1 SRCRAPSAPAR
12 RRPSGSAGCCGPS
25 RTGTRRT
32 STPWSPGTPLTRTS
46 RHTASGSWRSRATRT
61 GSWTRTS
68 CWPTA
73 ERGRCLPA
81 ADARLL
87 AVLAVLA
94 EEDDVEGGAQEDPD
108 GAHGVTETVRAAAA
122 Q

>member
-1 SRCRAPSAPAR
+1 
-12 RRPSGSAGCCGPS
+12 
-25 RTGTRRT
+25 
-32 STPWSPGTPLTRTS
+32 
-46 RHTASGSWRSRATRT
+46 TRT

-122 Q
+122 QRGRAGRPDRRGGGVDGRCTHVSMAAPRPPYGHQPSDLSHRPRPHPVLPIPSS